1 MDPIAAVT
9 ALATALTAATNEVN
23 QKSALYNTPA
33 MQAALVIHRMQAAID
48 EQRAQIE
55 AENLEAVRIL
65 IAEAV

>member
-33 MQAALVIHRMQAAID
+33 MQAALVVHRMQAALD
-48 EQRAQIE
+48 AQRGLIE
-55 AENLEAVRIL
+55 SENLEAVRLL
-65 IAEAV
+65 ISEP